1 MENEQ
6 FTFIDVIE
14 EMCLS
19 RLGSAKRATMGTE
32 KNVCLK
38 PMRVARDI
46 MNADVKTLTL
56 DHTVKHCLKYMEG
69 HRIRHVA
76 VVDLPNKGETKPYF
90 IGIVSQRDVLRL
102 SAQDADT
109 YASPQGV
116 LRTDRRAEETGK
128 QKIDRRALRQ
138 LLVNIVARKPKSVS
152 LQTPVRD
159 VIMTM
164 VCNHIDMVPVLDDA
178 DLVGFITTT
187 DLIKLFFRL
196 DKVIYRLCPELKKGA
211 LGSRKAVSL
220 PADIS
225 SPQGVP
231 RTESSTKAKILS
243 SWVSRTVQEIMTK
256 QLICLEPQDNLARAI
271 EILHT
276 EEFRHIP
283 IMDEQAKFVGLV
295 SDRDILRN
303 LPFAGRRPLSP
314 PKRFR
319 EHLFAAD
326 SWTKSLQLPLESIM
340 VRKVLHIL
348 PGCSVCEAAEIL
360 YKKKISCLP
369 VVDKQEKLQGIVTVT
384 DLMRALLAVYEPTEK
399 ADSIPSQ
406 SSICQLS
413 G

>member
-14 EMCLS
+14 EMC
-19 RLGSAKRATMGTE
+19 TE
-32 KNVCLK
+32 KDVCLK

-46 MNADVKTLTL
+46 MNPDVKTLTL
-56 DHTVKHCLKYMEG
+56 DHTVKHCLKYMEA

-76 VVDLPNKGETKPYF
+76 VVDLPNEGETKPYF

-102 SAQDADT
+102 N
-109 YASPQGV
+109 AS
-116 LRTDRRAEETGK
+116 DAEENSK

-152 LQTPVRD
+152 LQTPVQD
-159 VIMTM
+159 AIMVM
-164 VCNHIDMVPVLDDA
+164 ICNHIDMVPVLDDA
-178 DLVGFITTT
+178 DLVGIITTT

-196 DKVIYRLCPELKKGA
+196 DKVIHQLCPELKKDA
-211 LGSRKAVSL
+211 LGSRKAGSL
-220 PADIS
+220 PADMAS
-225 SPQGVP
+225 
-231 RTESSTKAKILS
+231 ESSAKAKILS
-243 SWVSRTVQEIMTK
+243 SWVSRSVQEIMTK
-256 QLICLEPQDNLARAI
+256 QVICLEPQDNLARAI
-271 EILHT
+271 EVLHT

-283 IMDEQAKFVGLV
+283 IIDEQAEFAGLV

-303 LPFAGRRPLSP
+303 LPFAGRRPVSP

-319 EHLFAAD
+319 EHLFATD

-340 VRKVLHIL
+340 ARKVLHIL

-369 VVDKQEKLQGIVTVT
+369 VVDEHEKIRGIVTVT

>member
-1 MENEQ
+1 
-6 FTFIDVIE
+6 
-14 EMCLS
+14 
-19 RLGSAKRATMGTE
+19 
-32 KNVCLK
+32 
-38 PMRVARDI
+38 MRVARDI

-56 DHTVKHCLKYMEG
+56 DHTVKHCLKYMEA

-76 VVDLPNKGETKPYF
+76 VVDLPNEGEKKPCF

-102 SAQDADT
+102 SAPDAKEN
-109 YASPQGV
+109 S
-116 LRTDRRAEETGK
+116 K
-128 QKIDRRALRQ
+128 QKVDQRALRQ

-164 VCNHIDMVPVLDDA
+164 ICNHIDMVPVLDDA

-196 DKVIYRLCPELKKGA
+196 DKVIHRLCPELKKGA
-211 LGSRKAVSL
+211 LGSRKAGSL

-225 SPQGVP
+225 S
-231 RTESSTKAKILS
+231 ESSAKAKILS
-243 SWVSRTVQEIMTK
+243 SWVSRSVQEIMTK

-283 IMDEQAKFVGLV
+283 IMDEPSPSEGRGEQAKFVGLV

-303 LPFAGRRPLSP
+303 LPFAGRRPPSP

-319 EHLFAAD
+319 EHLFATD

-360 YKKKISCLP
+360 YKKKMSCLP
-369 VVDKQEKLQGIVTVT
+369 VVDEHEKIRGIVTVT

-406 SSICQLS
+406 SSPAPIVQH
-413 G
+413 